1 MFSGVRRIA
10 FKLAVLAGIPV
21 IGALLLSVELS
32 NVARERSHTADAI
45 GSIEDLAELSS
56 RMTTTVDELQTE
68 RALAALTVGLRRA
81 NSDATQRIEAAESA
95 LKGQATKTDGAV
107 AQMEEFLAQRD
118 IDRVPKR
125 LQADL
130 QLARASLARIEVERR
145 RASEPQISIDSVLSY
160 YSELD
165 DALIDATAALRRLS
179 NDGDLLR
186 ALSSLVSLMQ
196 VQERES
202 RIHAVL
208 SHTFGA
214 GEFAPGMYR
223 SLVTLTTEKEV
234 YAATLQSFATSEQVR
249 IFREIQQHS
258 SARQSTAM
266 LEEALRTTEDGL
278 SVDANIWFDAQAA
291 AVRDL
296 ALFAREHARE
306 MRQIARTKLDESKR
320 SVRYGEGLT
329 LAVILVSLTLAMVI
343 GGGITRSVLALV
355 SVAGKVRKEQDFS
368 VRAPKTTADEVG
380 TLTEAFNE
388 MLSGIQLRDQ
398 ELLSHRENLERTVQ
412 DRTLQLSKRNEE
424 MRLVLD
430 TVEQGLATL
439 DKHGCIVAE
448 RSQAFD
454 SFFGPPEAGVPFF
467 RHIAGADAALS
478 SALESDWSLVVAGA
492 AFVEGRSRPSKE
504 PFKIG
509 ERHFAVAYKPNYR
522 GEIFEGALLTV
533 SDVTSEVIDAAKRG
547 QLEKELR
554 LAQKLEGVGQLAAGV
569 AHEINTPMQ
578 YVGDNL
584 QFLSKAFQKLNEHL
598 IDTDAA
604 IAAGEPIA
612 FEQARAVIDAS
623 KARLKLPYLLK
634 NTPKALHDSS
644 AGIAHVSS
652 IVRAMKSFAHVDGD
666 EKTTGDVNQALRD
679 TLVVAQNEYRS
690 VAVIETDLGEI
701 PTVMCFP
708 GRLNQV
714 FLNLIVNAAHAVADA
729 KPEAGGK
736 ISVTSQAG
744 DGVVAATITDNGGGI
759 PKHVRDKI
767 FDPFFTT
774 KAVGKGTGQGLSIAR
789 SIIVDAHGGT
799 LSFETESGR
808 GTAFTIRLPVDGRRQ
823 LSLAQ

>member
-21 IGALLLSVELS
+21 IGALLLSVELG

-45 GSIEDLAELSS
+45 GSIEDLAELSL
-56 RMTTTVDELQTE
+56 RMSATVDELQTE
-68 RALAALTVGLRRA
+68 RAMAALTVGLRRA
-81 NSDATQRIEAAESA
+81 SATTTQRMQASEIA
-95 LKGQATKTDGAV
+95 LKSQETRTDGAV
-107 AQMEEFLAQRD
+107 TQMEDFLAQREF
-118 IDRVPKR
+118 DRLPDR
-125 LQADL
+125 LRAALREARADL
-130 QLARASLARIEVERR
+130 ATIQVERR
-145 RASEPQISIDSVLSY
+145 RANQPLTSIDSVLKY

-202 RIHAVL
+202 RVHALL
-208 SHTFGA
+208 SHTFAA

-223 SLVTLTTEKEV
+223 YLVTLTTETEV
-234 YAATLQSFATSEQVR
+234 YAATLKSFATPEQFASYRR
-249 IFREIQQHS
+249 ILQHPE
-258 SARQSTAM
+258 ARQSAV
-266 LEEALRTTEDGL
+266 LLVEALDSTEDGL
-278 SVDANIWFDAQAA
+278 NVDADIWFSAQAA
-291 AVRDL
+291 KVHGL
-296 ALFAREHARE
+296 ALFAREHARD
-306 MRQIARTKLDESKR
+306 MRQIARSKLAESR
-320 SVRYGEGLT
+320 SSVRYGEGLM
-329 LAVILVSLTLAMVI
+329 LAVIAVSLALAIVI

-355 SVAGKVRKEQDFS
+355 SVADKVKREQDFS
-368 VRAPKTTADEVG
+368 VRAQKTTSDEVG
-380 TLTEAFNE
+380 ALTEAFNE
-388 MLSGIQLRDQ
+388 MLGGIQMRDRELR
-398 ELLSHRENLERTVQ
+398 SHRENLERTVLE
-412 DRTLQLSKRNEE
+412 RTLQLSKRNAD

-439 DKHGCIVAE
+439 DSEGRIVSE
-448 RSQAFD
+448 RSRAFD
-454 SFFGPPEAGVPFF
+454 SFFGPPDASVPFF
-467 RHIAGADAALS
+467 HHIAGIDTELS
-478 SALESDWSLVVAGA
+478 NALELDWALIASGRALI
-492 AFVEGRSRPSKE
+492 EGRTRPIKPS
-504 PFKIG
+504 FQIG
-509 ERHFAVAYKPNYR
+509 ERHFAVAYKPIY
-522 GEIFEGALLTV
+522 GTECFEGALLTV
-533 SDVTSEVIDAAKRG
+533 SDVTTEVIDAAARG
-547 QLEKELR
+547 QLEKELQ

-584 QFLSKAFQKLNEHL
+584 TFLSKAFDKLIEHL
-598 IDTDAA
+598 SDADAA
-604 IAAGEPIA
+604 ISAAGPNELA
-612 FEQARAVIDAS
+612 QARAAIDAS
-623 KARLKLPYLLK
+623 KSRLKLPYLLK
-634 NTPKALHDSS
+634 NAPKALQDSS

-666 EKTTGDVNQALRD
+666 EKTTGDLNQALLD

-690 VAVIETDLGEI
+690 VAVIETDLGQI

-736 ISVTSQAG
+736 ISVTSHAA
-744 DGVVAATITDNGGGI
+744 DGVVAVTIADNGGGI
-759 PKHVRDKI
+759 PKHIRDKI

-799 LSFETESGR
+799 LSFETEPGR
-808 GTAFTIRLPVDGRRQ
+808 GTAFTIRLPVDGRQQ
-823 LSLAQ
+823 LSLA

>member
-1 MFSGVRRIA
+1 MLSGVRRIA

-21 IGALLLSVELS
+21 IGALLLSIELG

-56 RMTTTVDELQTE
+56 RMTATVDELQTE
-68 RALAALTVGLRRA
+68 RALAALTLGLHRA
-81 NSDATQRIEAAESA
+81 SPASSEEIEIAESA
-95 LKGQATKTDGAV
+95 LKGQKAKTDRVV
-107 AQMEEFLAQRD
+107 AQMEDFLAQRE
-118 IDRVPKR
+118 IDRLPKR

-130 QLARASLARIEVERR
+130 QQARASLANIEAQRLRV
-145 RASEPQISIDSVLSY
+145 SQPQTSIDSVLSY
-160 YSELD
+160 YSQLD

-223 SLVTLTTEKEV
+223 YLVTLTTEKEV
-234 YAATLQSFATSEQVR
+234 YAATLQSFATPEQIR
-249 IFREIQQHS
+249 TFRQILQHS
-258 SARQSTAM
+258 SARQSAAM
-266 LEEALRTTEDGL
+266 LAEALVTTEDGL
-278 SVDANIWFDAQAA
+278 SIDANVWFHAQAG
-291 AVRDL
+291 AVSDL
-296 ALFAREHARE
+296 ALFTRDHARE
-306 MRQIARTKLDESKR
+306 VQQIARSKLQESKR
-320 SVRYGEGLT
+320 SVRYGEALT
-329 LAVILVSLTLAMVI
+329 LGVILISLILAMVI

-368 VRAPKTTADEVG
+368 VRAQKTTADEVG

-388 MLSGIQLRDQ
+388 MLSGLQLRDQ
-398 ELLSHRENLERTVQ
+398 ELRSHRENLERTVQ
-412 DRTLQLSKRNEE
+412 DRTLELSKRNED

-439 DKHGCIVAE
+439 DKNGCIVAE

-454 SFFGPPEAGVPFF
+454 SFFGPPEACVPFF
-467 RHIAGADAALS
+467 RHIAGGDAELS
-478 SALESDWSLVVAGA
+478 SALELDWSLVVAGA
-492 AFVEGRSRPSKE
+492 TVDGRVGPSKE
-504 PFKIG
+504 LFKIG
-509 ERHFAVAYKPNYR
+509 ERHFTVAYKPNYR
-522 GEIFEGALLTV
+522 GETFEGALLTV

-547 QLEKELR
+547 QLEKELQ

-584 QFLSKAFQKLNEHL
+584 QFLSKAFEKINEHL
-598 IDTDAA
+598 SDTEAA
-604 IAAGEPIA
+604 IAALEPSA
-612 FEQARAVIDAS
+612 LEPARVAIEAS

-690 VAVIETDLGEI
+690 VAVIETDLGQI

-736 ISVTSQAG
+736 ISVTSHAA
-744 DGVVAATITDNGGGI
+744 DGVVAVTIADNGGGI
-759 PKHVRDKI
+759 PKHIRDKI

-799 LSFETESGR
+799 LSFETEAGR
-808 GTAFTIRLPVDGRRQ
+808 GTAFTIRLPVDGRQQ